1 MYCCISPG
9 RIPVQGRRYEQLLR
23 TTLTVSL
30 ILAAMVG
37 TVIGGRFDVDI
48 TIYPWSSIGKIGI
61 ASLTVRYACS
71 GAVIGSNEFLTAAHC
86 LYNVTTKRFFPAGS
100 IHFLLGYARGE
111 YRAHRI
117 ASRYTIPPAF
127 DPSQYSYPP
136 DSEKLLI
143 GARYDWAI
151 VFVNEPFPTD
161 VMPLRLATATPSP
174 GTAVEIAGYPI
185 ERPHMITADPH
196 CRVVEISSDKKL
208 ITHDCVTHQ
217 GDSGGPLLSRDDEGL
232 ILGVNVLVSNLKRVD
247 FREQSKKWG
256 AAVSAA
262 NISEFLAS
270 PTR

>member
-1 MYCCISPG
+1 M
-9 RIPVQGRRYEQLLR
+9 QGRRYEQLLR

-30 ILAAMVG
+30 ILVAMVG

-100 IHFLLGYARGE
+100 IHFLLGYGRGE

-151 VFVNEPFPTD
+151 VFVNELFPTD

-232 ILGVNVLVSNLKRVD
+232 ILGVNVLVPNLKPVD
-247 FREQSKKWG
+247 FREQSRKWG